1 MKRIEREVLAALYS
15 VGPKANAAAIY
26 EAIARGRI
34 NPMTF
39 AAFYTILDRLARD
52 PDEAT
57 RTVNEM
63 TVRNRRVFWLTKTGM
78 KAIEKDNAL

>member
-39 AAFYTILDRLARD
+39 ATFYTILDRLAKE
-52 PDEAT
+52 PNG
-57 RTVNEM
+57 TVNEM
-63 TVRNRRVFWLTKTGM
+63 TVRNRRVFWLTKSGM
-78 KAIEKDNAL
+78 KAIEKDTAS